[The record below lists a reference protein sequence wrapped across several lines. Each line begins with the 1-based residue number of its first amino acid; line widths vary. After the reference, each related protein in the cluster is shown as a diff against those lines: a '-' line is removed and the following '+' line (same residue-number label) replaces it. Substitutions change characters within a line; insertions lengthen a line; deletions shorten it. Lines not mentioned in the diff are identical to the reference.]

1 MNEIIQNNNKNPTI
15 KELEMQIKSCAN
27 NLLKKK
33 QNRKA
38 KETKKNR
45 IGLMETLNKSQKREN
60 FIIKQKE
67 IKQIKKR
74 KDWKIVMRKWKKQ
87 NTY

>member
-38 KETKKNR
+38 KETKKNH